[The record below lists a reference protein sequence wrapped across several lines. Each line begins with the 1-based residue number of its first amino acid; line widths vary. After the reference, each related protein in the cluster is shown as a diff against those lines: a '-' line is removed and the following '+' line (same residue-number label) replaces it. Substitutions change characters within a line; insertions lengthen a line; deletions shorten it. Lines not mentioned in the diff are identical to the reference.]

1 METRGGLPS
10 QVVASLVEPALFP
23 ADSPT
28 GAALFVDLFRPQH
41 PPLVP
46 LRASLKADGVTLN
59 AKVAPF
65 IQFGVEHP
73 WQD

>member
-10 QVVASLVEPALFP
+10 QVIASLVEPALFP

-46 LRASLKADGVTLN
+46 LRASLKADGVTL
-59 AKVAPF
+59 KPKIAPF
-65 IQFGVEHP
+65 IQFGLEHP